1 MVWDGKSSSGVTQL
15 SFFEP
20 GAKMNS
26 DYYIKK
32 ILKPFLRK
40 DVKILYPNG
49 DYIVHQD
56 SAPSHSSKKAVK
68 YLQDNKVTY
77 ITPEQWMP
85 NSPDAAPC
93 DYFLWRYL
101 KNRLKHHEVKS
112 INRLKN
118 ALQAEFKKISQEM
131 INRALK
137 SWPK

>member
-1 MVWDGKSSSGVTQL
+1 MVWAGKSSSGVTQL
-15 SFFEP
+15 SFFEL
-20 GAKMNS
+20 GAKKNS

-40 DVKILYPNG
+40 NVKILYPNG